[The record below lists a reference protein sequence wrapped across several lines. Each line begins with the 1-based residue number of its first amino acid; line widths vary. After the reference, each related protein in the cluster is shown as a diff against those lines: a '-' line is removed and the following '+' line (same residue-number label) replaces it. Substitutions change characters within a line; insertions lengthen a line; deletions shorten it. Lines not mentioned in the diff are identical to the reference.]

1 MSDQPDLGD
10 IHDSRDRCEGTIPR
24 GRAVEAADP
33 TAYFSLGKEIAVCRK
48 GISGCLSEGS
58 QHGPFRCW
66 QMTIEIKGVLRTG
79 YVQSLK
85 KSNHSN
91 REQKNRTTTLKKHC
105 IVQPSTHCNPL
116 NVSFASELA
125 LLTVDLASRSRR
137 ARVARTV
144 SMTCCTEWPRRGA
157 GPLCIDC
164 SLECFQFQPWIG
176 KNESV
181 HFCKQ
186 VQKPESTRE
195 YALRLYKLPL
205 YSIHPPIHP
214 SLPTVPH
221 LLSRPPNVTVFAWLP
236 AGSFLP

>member
-33 TAYFSLGKEIAVCRK
+33 TAYFSLQEIAVCRK

-66 QMTIEIKGVLRTG
+66 RMTIEIKGVLRTG

-85 KSNHSN
+85 NPITVIVN
-91 REQKNRTTTLKKHC
+91 NNPKKHC
-105 IVQPSTHCNPL
+105 IAQPSTHCNPL
-116 NVSFASELA
+116 NASFASELA
-125 LLTVDLASRSRR
+125 LLAVDLASRARR

-176 KNESV
+176 KNEGV
-181 HFCKQ
+181 HFCMR
-186 VQKPESTRE
+186 KPASTRE

-205 YSIHPPIHP
+205 YSIHPPI
-214 SLPTVPH
+214 
-221 LLSRPPNVTVFAWLP
+221 PPYSTTPIVTTAKRDCLCL
-236 AGSFLP
+236 ATCR